1 MANYYQKAIN
11 AVFYANPVKL
21 QQLID
26 EGHFY
31 DRLLEDTGLLSKPF
45 PIWRITQCWLEAIG
59 DNIKDFAEEDRVEI
73 SAFIERCNKIK
84 EIFHTTFNVEFTPI
98 DYHAYSDNFY
108 AAYPED
114 TDADIVDDETPE
126 TLAKY
131 GTTQLDLDLYC
142 AVERFDIPLVILLL
156 QKGANPRAPIAR
168 DGSENAFSRIGAE
181 CSFLCTCRLSHA
193 WSAERKYDGVS
204 VDDAR
209 DLMGWAA
216 HETMFRTLEK
226 YNTVPVEPEVEP
238 TYPEGVH
245 EANAKIWCIYDAG
258 DDSTVLIVD
267 GSHAWFM
274 AIPESE
280 SDFRRYTFAVTGLE
294 KDFMKEF
301 GATTHDGLIDAM
313 MLELDC
319 PSSVGV
325 MLSHVQGKKEF
336 TVWDFRSFA
345 NSKPLEKK
353 LSEIS
358 WTDFG
363 TSREYAMK
371 WYYEVARYLKLAG
384 LSDEEVIA
392 KFEAKPIPVLW
403 FRNHGDGVTPESL
416 AQKYLISEE

>member
-31 DRLLEDTGLLSKPF
+31 TRLLEDTGLLSNPF

-59 DNIKDFAEEDRVEI
+59 DNVEDHIEETREELA
-73 SAFIERCNKIK
+73 AFIKRNKQIQ
-84 EIFHTTFNVEFTPI
+84 EIFRTKFNVEFTPI

-108 AAYPED
+108 AACPED

-181 CSFLCTCRLSHA
+181 CSYLCTCRLSYA
-193 WSAERKYDGVS
+193 WKADYQHNS
-204 VDDAR
+204 VGEEDPR
-209 DLMGWAA
+209 DLIGWAA
-216 HETMFRTLEK
+216 HETMYRTLEK
-226 YNTVPVEPEVEP
+226 YNTIPEEPEVKP
-238 TYPEGVH
+238 TYPEGVN
-245 EANAKIWCIYDAG
+245 EVSAKIWSIYDAE
-258 DDSTVLIVD
+258 DDSTIAIMD
-267 GSHAWFM
+267 GSRVWFM
-274 AIPESE
+274 AIPDSE
-280 SDFRRYTFAVTGLE
+280 PDLRKYSFCVTGLE

-301 GATTHDGLIDAM
+301 GAKTHDGLIDAM
-313 MLELDC
+313 MIALDC

-325 MLSHVQGKKEF
+325 MLSRVHGKKEF
-336 TVWDFRSFA
+336 SIWDFRVFE
-345 NSKPLEKK
+345 NSSPLEKV
-353 LSEIS
+353 LAEIS

-363 TSREYAMK
+363 TSREYAMT
-371 WYYEVARYLKLAG
+371 WYYGVTKYLKNAG
-384 LSDEEVIA
+384 LSDDEIVA
-392 KFEAKPIPVLW
+392 KIKKRPIPVLW
-403 FRNHGDGVTPESL
+403 LKNHGGGMTHESMAKKL
-416 AQKYLISEE
+416 LTDNE